1 MTKTE
6 YKPIQQKEAEYL
18 FSITIHDLEKLA
30 MLLESIDQVRE
41 DEGLVQ
47 GLSYIAQDM
56 CLASIERLRK
66 TYLEAGLSAGEIEDR
81 PDLDE
86 PVVIKA
92 FGGAK

>member
-18 FSITIHDLEKLA
+18 FSITIHNFEKLA

-47 GLSYIAQDM
+47 GLSHIAQDM
-56 CLASIERLRK
+56 CLTSIEQMRK
-66 TYLEAGLSAGEIEDR
+66 TYLEAGLSGGVIENR

-86 PVVIKA
+86 PVVIQG
-92 FGGAK
+92 FGGGK